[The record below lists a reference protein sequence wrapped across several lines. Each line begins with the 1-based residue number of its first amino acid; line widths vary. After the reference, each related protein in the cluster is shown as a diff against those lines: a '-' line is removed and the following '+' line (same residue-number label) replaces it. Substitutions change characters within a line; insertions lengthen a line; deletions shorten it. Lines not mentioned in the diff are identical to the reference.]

1 MVKEEKRGYWKERI
15 LTVGFLNVLPKYN
28 RKWLKMNSGYIQ
40 PDTVENEQRDTLPG
54 MFRDMLKKPWIHTY
68 VHWES
73 ALVFGIV
80 GGTYWYATNYKKKE
94 NLAHR
99 Y

>member
-1 MVKEEKRGYWKERI
+1 MGAGDKGVKVKAVVYS
-15 LTVGFLNVLPKYN
+15 LSPL
-28 RKWLKMNSGYIQ
+28 Q
-40 PDTVENEQRDTLPG
+40 QDTLPG
-54 MFRDMLKKPWIHTY
+54 MFRDMLGKPWIKTY
-68 VHWES
+68 VHWDS
-73 ALVFGIV
+73 LLVIGIV